1 MFQLKTNSK
10 ITFTPLCVFG
20 SNKKYGQMENQLHID
35 CKNIHFSCKSKMI
48 SRRERERER
57 GIGGRPAKLW
67 QPRSCRPHCLD
78 HATPLPRS
86 HRPSF
91 FFFFFSSSSSTFLL
105 PLAQC
110 CWSSRHR
117 PLAHY
122 TPPPNPPSTSVSLIH
137 CLSSIWVQWPHL
149 TSDPHTFAYLS
160 LSLTPAEP
168 YPPPKAEPPFTKADP
183 HPLKPI

>member
-1 MFQLKTNSK
+1 MALTKNMVKWKINYTLTVKTSTSAVK
-10 ITFTPLCVFG
+10 AKWFPG
-20 SNKKYGQMENQLHID
+20 E
-35 CKNIHFSCKSKMI
+35 
-48 SRRERERER
+48 RERERER
-57 GIGGRPAKLW
+57 ERHSWPPSQALAAQIVP
-67 QPRSCRPHCLD
+67 P
-78 HATPLPRS
+78 PLPRS
-86 HRPSF
+86 RHPTTQIASAKLF
-91 FFFFFSSSSSTFLL
+91 FFFPSSSSTFLL